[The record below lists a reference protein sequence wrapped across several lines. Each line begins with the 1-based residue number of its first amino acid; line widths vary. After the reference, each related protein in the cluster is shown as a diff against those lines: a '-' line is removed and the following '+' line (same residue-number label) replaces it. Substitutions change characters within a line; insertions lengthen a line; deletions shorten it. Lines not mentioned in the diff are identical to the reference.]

1 MKFDLIS
8 ARWLIKICLWLWKK
22 FPEQI
27 GAKVSVLHIW
37 EPNAKEKTMQNNEQ
51 EQEWIAIEIEILQK
65 QKTFI
70 EKVLNE
76 WL

>member
-1 MKFDLIS
+1 M
-8 ARWLIKICLWLWKK
+8 
-22 FPEQI
+22 
-27 GAKVSVLHIW
+27 LHVW
-37 EPNAKEKTMQNNEQ
+37 EPNTKEKTMQNNEQ